1 MNTSVDCPDLTAEA
15 VPESRQAGA
24 SLVEAVLFLVI
35 VAVILIGVFALFS
48 GAFSSSKV
56 QNEMNYVQALAGDV
70 ESLYATNHDYGTA
83 DITATLTSTRSAP
96 PPMIV
101 GATLVNSWGG
111 AVTVTGASSVFTIN
125 YAGVPQKECIQ
136 LSQISVNPTA
146 VSVNG
151 TALTLPLTVTA
162 VTAACSS
169 ATSNTIAWSLR

>member
-1 MNTSVDCPDLTAEA
+1 MNTSLPLSDSIAESA
-15 VPESRQAGA
+15 GESRQAGA

-56 QNEMNYVQALAGDV
+56 QTEMSYVQTLAGDV

-83 DITATLTSTRSAP
+83 DITATLTSTKNAP
-96 PPMIV
+96 SPMIV

-111 AVTVTGASSVFTIN
+111 QVTVTGASTVFTISS
-125 YAGVPQKECIQ
+125 AGIPQKECIQ
-136 LSQISVNPTA
+136 LAQISINPVA
-146 VSVNG
+146 ISING
-151 TALTLPLTVTA
+151 TAATLPLTVAAT
-162 VTAACSS
+162 TAACSS